1 MGGIGIIIRS
11 KYVRELYNIFI
22 YLLKF
27 LSARKLAGVVM
38 NKLLNQGIKSLGHK
52 MEKVRGSGPVG
63 DTCLQL
69 LLTMARNLS
78 IGTKRKKRL
87 YG

>member
-1 MGGIGIIIRS
+1 
-11 KYVRELYNIFI
+11 
-22 YLLKF
+22 
-27 LSARKLAGVVM
+27 M
-38 NKLLNQGIKSLGHK
+38 NKLLNQGTKSFGHK